1 MPEQQLPWST
11 PPAALSPPPPG
22 QRNQAIDLMRAGC
35 ILWIVG
41 FWHLL
46 GYAESIDGY
55 KNDITYRLTVVVL
68 GLFVLISGYL
78 IGRSRIT
85 NTAELWR
92 FYRRRMI
99 RIYPPYLAAL
109 LLFDLCGLLK
119 PGQFVG
125 AALLSASFSLE
136 PPLTLWYISMIVV
149 FYLLAPLLLLL
160 VHSLAQRPWRW
171 ASNRLVVSAG
181 IIGLNVLL
189 GKLLDGV
196 DSRLFLYFPSFVAGL
211 VLAPALVEPR
221 VSRRSI
227 AFTALATVAAT
238 LFSFHHQARID
249 SSLNAIPLA
258 VFAPLLTLLVCERW
272 GRQLRLP
279 PLVLAISTAS
289 FFMYLFH
296 RPIFLLFTSHG
307 FPSSAPLQLAV
318 LLLLAL
324 PVIVAVSW
332 KGQVLYDAAVRR
344 LLPRPAPIAS

>member
-1 MPEQQLPWST
+1 MPEQQPLST
-11 PPAALSPPPPG
+11 PAPR
-22 QRNQAIDLMRAGC
+22 QRNQAIDLMRATC

-55 KNDITYRLTVVVL
+55 KNDVTYRVTVVVL
-68 GLFVLISGYL
+68 GLFVFISGHL

-85 NTAELWR
+85 NAAEVWR
-92 FYRRRMI
+92 FYQRRMV

-119 PGQFVG
+119 PGQFIG

-160 VHSLAQRPWRW
+160 VHSLGQTPWRW
-171 ASNRLVVSAG
+171 TSNRLVVCAG

-196 DSRLFLYFPSFVAGL
+196 DARLFLYFPSFVAGL
-211 VLAPALVEPR
+211 VLSPALVEPR
-221 VSRRSI
+221 VRFRTI
-227 AFTALATVAAT
+227 ALTALATVAAT

-258 VFAPLLTLLVCERW
+258 VFGPLLTFLVCERW
-272 GRQLRLP
+272 GRHLRLP
-279 PLVLAISTAS
+279 PLILAISTAS

-332 KGQVLYDAAVRR
+332 KGQALYDSAVRR
-344 LLPRPAPIAS
+344 LQRPASAPG